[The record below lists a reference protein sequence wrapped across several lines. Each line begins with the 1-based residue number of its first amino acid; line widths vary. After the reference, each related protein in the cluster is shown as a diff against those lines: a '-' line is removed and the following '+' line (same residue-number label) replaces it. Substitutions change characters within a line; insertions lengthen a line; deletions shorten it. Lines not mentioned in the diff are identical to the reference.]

1 MRNLMF
7 KSLIMGMTIA
17 FAGATAAQA
26 DTVTQ
31 LSSSV
36 FSASQNH
43 YDLVLFYS
51 PKASVPLTVNNILV
65 GGVTGDGVSQTLNS
79 CGTPVKQ
86 GDTVVAHTINP
97 GGFCFLRAFPTGNA
111 VFGQVVL
118 SDSTPDTTN
127 INNNVRTSLEVRD
140 ASDNTLIH
148 AEAH

>member
-1 MRNLMF
+1 MRNLIT
-7 KSLIMGMTIA
+7 KSLIPAITIA

-26 DTVTQ
+26 GTVTQ

-36 FSASQNH
+36 YSNSQNH
-43 YDLVLFYS
+43 YDLVIFYS
-51 PKASVPLTVNNILV
+51 PKASVPLTVNTILV
-65 GGVTGDGVSQTLNS
+65 GDVTGNGVGQNLNN

-97 GGFCFLRAFPTGNA
+97 GGYCFLRAFPTGNG
-111 VFGQVVL
+111 VFGEAVL
-118 SDSTPDTTN
+118 SDSTADATN

-148 AEAH
+148 AEVH